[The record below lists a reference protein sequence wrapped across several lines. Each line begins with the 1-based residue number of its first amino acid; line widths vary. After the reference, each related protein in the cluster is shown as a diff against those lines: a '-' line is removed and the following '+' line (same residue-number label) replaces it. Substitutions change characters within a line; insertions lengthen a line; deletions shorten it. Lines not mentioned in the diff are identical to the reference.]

1 MPKRLAETDAYTQVP
16 EIIGSGPFKFEK
28 DQWVPGSKV
37 VYTKFADY
45 VPREEPV
52 SAAAGGKVAKV
63 DRVEWLYI
71 PDPNTAMNAL
81 ISGEVDY
88 YEQPPI
94 DLLPILQQA
103 QGVEVARLDPLG
115 SQGMLR
121 MNHLHPPF
129 DKLKARQAVLMSMD
143 QKEYMQ
149 AAVGNPEYWNECH
162 SYYSCGTPYETT
174 AGAAPFS
181 KKDIAG
187 AKKLLQE
194 SEIGR

>member
-1 MPKRLAETDAYTQVP
+1 
-16 EIIGSGPFKFEK
+16 
-28 DQWVPGSKV
+28 
-37 VYTKFADY
+37 
-45 VPREEPV
+45 
-52 SAAAGGKVAKV
+52 
-63 DRVEWLYI
+63 
-71 PDPNTAMNAL
+71 MNAL

-94 DLLPILQQA
+94 DLLPILQQE

-149 AAVGNPEYWNECH
+149 ETVGNPEYWNE
-162 SYYSCGTPYETT
+162 Y
-174 AGAAPFS
+174 
-181 KKDIAG
+181 I
-187 AKKLLQE
+187 
-194 SEIGR
+194 SEDVRVGKEGGKTGKSG

>member
-88 YEQPPI
+88 YEQTPI
-94 DLLPILQQA
+94 DRKSP
-103 QGVEVARLDPLG
+103 RLNS
-115 SQGMLR
+115 SQ
-121 MNHLHPPF
+121 
-129 DKLKARQAVLMSMD
+129 
-143 QKEYMQ
+143 
-149 AAVGNPEYWNECH
+149 
-162 SYYSCGTPYETT
+162 
-174 AGAAPFS
+174 
-181 KKDIAG
+181 
-187 AKKLLQE
+187 
-194 SEIGR
+194 